1 MSAPARR
8 AVCRSLTLFRR
19 HRRDWIGCSALVAL
33 SSLGCGASAG
43 ELYERGMASY
53 KQKQPD
59 AAAKD
64 LTAFTEKGCGPAAG
78 GPHCRKAYLA
88 LGAIYE
94 GRQAPGR
101 AWAAYESALGF
112 PPHDDDA
119 AVQAGVDRTRQ
130 SLADGQQK
138 ASARAPV
145 IVRYRDEVTDEY
157 NPRSVTISL
166 DQETILNKD
175 KDASEF
181 HTPEFHRIYGGSVP
195 VGEHV
200 VTVEMVHDCKAG
212 GGVRCARSHVRKSW
226 PFDSV
231 AHTPATIEIR
241 AYAESGEGDA
251 PSRPTLELVAR

>member
-1 MSAPARR
+1 MPAPAPR
-8 AVCRSLTLFRR
+8 AVSGIRGPLGLVGICGLGLSLL
-19 HRRDWIGCSALVAL
+19 
-33 SSLGCGASAG
+33 SLGCGASAG
-43 ELYERGMASY
+43 ELYERGMAAQAE
-53 KQKQPD
+53 KKPD
-59 AAAKD
+59 VAIKD
-64 LTAFTEKGCGPAAG
+64 LTAFTEKGCGPAG
-78 GPHCRKAYLA
+78 GGAHCRKAYLT

-112 PPHDDDA
+112 PPHGDDA
-119 AVQAGVDRTRQ
+119 TVQADVDRARQ
-130 SLADGQQK
+130 TLADGQQK

-157 NPRSVTISL
+157 NPRSVTIAL
-166 DQETILNKD
+166 DQETILTKD

-181 HTPEFHRIYGGSVP
+181 HTPEFHRVYGGSVP
-195 VGEHV
+195 IGEHV

>member
-1 MSAPARR
+1 MSAPAPR
-8 AVCRSLTLFRR
+8 AVCRSLALFRR
-19 HRRDWIGCSALVAL
+19 YRRNWIGCSVLVAL
-33 SSLGCGASAG
+33 SSLGCGASSG

-53 KQKQPD
+53 GQKQPD

-64 LTAFTEKGCGPAAG
+64 LTAFTEKGCGPSAG
-78 GPHCRKAYLA
+78 GAHCRKAYLT

-112 PPHDDDA
+112 PPHDDDVT
-119 AVQAGVDRTRQ
+119 VQVDVDRSRM
-130 SLADGQQK
+130 SLVDGQQK

-181 HTPEFHRIYGGSVP
+181 HTPEFHRVYGGSVP

-241 AYAESGEGDA
+241 AYAEEGAGDA
-251 PSRPTLELVAR
+251 PARPTLELLAR

>member
-1 MSAPARR
+1 MSAPAPR
-8 AVCRSLTLFRR
+8 AVCRFVALFR
-19 HRRDWIGCSALVAL
+19 IGGGALVAL
-33 SSLGCGASAG
+33 SLGCGASAG

-53 KQKQPD
+53 GQKQPD
-59 AAAKD
+59 AAVKA

-78 GPHCRKAYLA
+78 GAHCRKAYLT

-94 GRQAPGR
+94 ARQNPGR

-112 PPHDDDA
+112 PPHDDDV
-119 AVQAGVDRTRQ
+119 AVQVDVDRARQ
-130 SLADGQQK
+130 TLADGQQK
-138 ASARAPV
+138 ASGRAPV

-181 HTPEFHRIYGGSVP
+181 HTPEFHRVYGGSVP
-195 VGEHV
+195 IGEHV

-226 PFDSV
+226 SFDSV

-241 AYAESGEGDA
+241 AYAEEGEGDA
-251 PSRPTLELVAR
+251 PARPTLELLAR